1 MFEIKY
7 IKLKVEN
14 YNLRKE
20 NNKLNKK
27 LKNLEDESK
36 SDLELI
42 NYMSNELMNYYNNFD
57 RLTDEIRSEIQ
68 QLRIDVNNL

>member
-42 NYMSNELMNYYNNFD
+42 NYLSNELMNYYNNFD
-57 RLTDEIRSEIQ
+57 RLTDEIRAEIQ